1 MYTKAKIYNLTLGL
15 LLLQRRVVDPDTDLS
30 NECKVLNTHWE
41 TAFHSTLED
50 LDLDS
55 TSTEADL
62 ELLESD
68 PNDYWAYAYK
78 YPSDCVFLRRIKSG
92 VTVDSRSTH
101 IEKRIAIHEGKKV
114 IFTNEQ
120 NAGVEYIP
128 KDVPLSCLSANVG
141 LCIAHKLAIL
151 SAPLAIGKGAAKL
164 IASLK
169 EGYVIAKAEAQEQDA
184 RENFN
189 YRDEDT
195 ESEFV
200 QSRME

>member
-55 TSTEADL
+55 LSSEKTL
-62 ELLESD
+62 ELLASD
-68 PNDYWAYAYK
+68 PNEYWLYAYK
-78 YPSDCVFLRRIKSG
+78 YPSDCAFFRRIKSG
-92 VTVDSRSTH
+92 VLVDNRKTH
-101 IEKRIAIHEGKKV
+101 IPKRVAIHEGKKA

-120 NAGVEYIP
+120 EAGIEYIP
-128 KDVPLSCLSANVG
+128 DNVSLSCLSAADA
-141 LCIAHKLAIL
+141 LCLAHNLAIL
-151 SAPLAIGKGAAKL
+151 AAPLVTGKGAAKL
-164 IASLK
+164 ITKL
-169 EGYVIAKAEAQEQDA
+169 EQGYIIAKARAQAKDA
-184 RENFN
+184 KENFTF
-189 YRDEDT
+189 RDDET

-200 QSRME
+200 EERLS